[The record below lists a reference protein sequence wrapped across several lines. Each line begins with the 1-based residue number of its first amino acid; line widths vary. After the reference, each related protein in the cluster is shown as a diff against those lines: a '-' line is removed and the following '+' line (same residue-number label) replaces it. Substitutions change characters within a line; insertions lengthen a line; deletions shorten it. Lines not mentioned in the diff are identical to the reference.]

1 MHTRA
6 RGIYQNLIQPNNPNL
21 TWIGMGKRPGPV
33 WPPLGRSADPH
44 SRMAS
49 HVEFDRAPGAYPA
62 NSSSSSN
69 VHRRR
74 LQHWTPIP
82 ECRLIPRGG
91 THLRP
96 PRCRQSG
103 VASPPSLP
111 RGGKTTAP
119 LDRTSLATT
128 RLFLIFDNPAP
139 LIPGRIPRPRTRP
152 LISGGG
158 VLVAGGALTPIP
170 FSIQG
175 PLFTPHFRMLSC
187 TCALALKLP

>member
-91 THLRP
+91 H
-96 PRCRQSG
+96 
-103 VASPPSLP
+103 APPSPQVPAVRGRQPPIAAARRQNHGPVRPDFP
-111 RGGKTTAP
+111 R
-119 LDRTSLATT
+119 
-128 RLFLIFDNPAP
+128 DNETFFN
-139 LIPGRIPRPRTRP
+139 IRQPGPPH
-152 LISGGG
+152 SG
-158 VLVAGGALTPIP
+158 
-170 FSIQG
+170 
-175 PLFTPHFRMLSC
+175 PHS
-187 TCALALKLP
+187 

>member
-119 LDRTSLATT
+119 LDRTFLATT
-128 RLFLIFDNPAP
+128 RLFFNIRQ
-139 LIPGRIPRPRTRP
+139 PGPPH
-152 LISGGG
+152 SG
-158 VLVAGGALTPIP
+158 
-170 FSIQG
+170 
-175 PLFTPHFRMLSC
+175 PHS
-187 TCALALKLP
+187 